1 MLEALT
7 GPARWATAALAFF
20 AFLTLEGLQVPR
32 HARPRRRSVRWQL
45 NGVLALA
52 GMALGRALAGFG
64 PVAAAI
70 AAKAEGIGLLN
81 AVPLPVPVAWAIG
94 LITLDLAIY
103 LQHRA
108 MHHLPWLWRLHRLHH
123 TDPTLDVTSAYRF
136 HPFEIIGSLLWK
148 ATVAVALGIPPEAVA
163 LYEILLALGA
173 AFTHADITLP
183 PWLDKSLRLIVATPA
198 VHERHHG
205 VAVTDQQS
213 NYSGT
218 LTLWDRLFGTW
229 RAPAGAGTGTL
240 GVEGTSAAQAG
251 KLLQGLADP
260 FKR

>member
-7 GPARWATAALAFF
+7 GPARWATAALAFG
-20 AFLTLEGLQVPR
+20 AFLILEALQPPR
-32 HARPRRRSVRWQL
+32 HARPRRRALRWHL
-45 NGVLALA
+45 NGALALA
-52 GMALGRALAGFG
+52 GMALGRAMAGLG

-70 AAKAEGIGLLN
+70 AAKVAGFGVLNAASLPTPAAWIIGLL
-81 AVPLPVPVAWAIG
+81 A
-94 LITLDLAIY
+94 LDLALY

-108 MHHLPWLWRLHRLHH
+108 MHQLPWLWPLHRLHH

-136 HPFEIIGSLLWK
+136 HPFELIVSLLWK

-205 VAVTDQQS
+205 VAFTDQQS

-229 RAPAGAGTGTL
+229 RAPAGAGTVTL
-240 GVEGTSAAQAG
+240 GVEGTSAEQASR
-251 KLLQGLADP
+251 LLQGLADP
-260 FKR
+260 FKG